1 MGKRHHAKAANKRIQ
16 TSKLI
21 DRLFLSSSRAKTR
34 VGSRKA
40 TRDELKRAKP
50 EQSRAASTNSSLK
63 FGSFNVRGLDTEA
76 FWFIEELI
84 NTRDFDV
91 RIKL

>member
-1 MGKRHHAKAANKRIQ
+1 MAETKAANKRIQ

-21 DRLFLSSSRAKTR
+21 DRLFLSSSRTKAG

-40 TRDELKRAKP
+40 TRDELKRRKP
-50 EQSRAASTNSSLK
+50 EQPKEASNNSSLK